1 MKLSSKKKK
10 ETDVTETIENV
21 AIADETTSET
31 SEMSDNN
38 ADDSDIEIL
47 DMSVPK
53 KDPVK
58 ARKKKKI
65 IRRCIIGG
73 IAVVIIVCIV
83 VLNLSA
89 KNAIPMLSVV
99 EIATGDVEETV
110 TGSGFVNS
118 EVSKTYFSPVN
129 ATIGEFSIKMGDSV
143 KSGDKLMTFDTSEL
157 LVETEKATLTAVAA
171 DEGYQQSL
179 AESSEA
185 ARDYAVAKANVDTY
199 RLLIVAQRNY
209 INDLNEAITG
219 KTNSLADTA
228 QCARDGI
235 QKKIN
240 EKNDELTDISKR
252 LLDFGT
258 DSEGIPDEEDADKYN
273 KLKKESQ
280 DISNEISDLS
290 ASLSSVYYP
299 VDTIAESRQLADAQ
313 NLLSDMQSYLA
324 KDEGKME
331 SAKNAMLDAHA
342 KEQLKANNEVSQ
354 LTAKQAQQELSDAS
368 TGIFADFNG
377 IISELP
383 AISGGPATKGSP
395 LITLQSTDDVM
406 VAVSISKY
414 NLEKIKLGQKAT
426 ITVAGNTYDGTVSRI
441 NGIATANASG
451 TPVITAEVHIDNPDS
466 NIYLGVEGKVVIH
479 TNEAKGVLLA
489 PVETINS
496 DTKGDFCYVIENN
509 VLVRKNVV
517 TGVSSDTFIEVVEG
531 IKPGDKLVNDYSTT
545 LTEGMAAMEM
555 PPLPTNGVSDDNAET
570 AAEE

>member
-10 ETDVTETIENV
+10 ETE
-21 AIADETTSET
+21 IAE
-31 SEMSDNN
+31 
-38 ADDSDIEIL
+38 DSDIEIL
-47 DMSVPK
+47 DMNTPK
-53 KDPVK
+53 KDPAK

-65 IRRCIIGG
+65 IRRCVIGG
-73 IAVVIIVCIV
+73 IAVVIVVLIV
-83 VLNLSA
+83 VSNLSA
-89 KNAIPMLSVV
+89 KNAVPMLSVV
-99 EIATGDVEETV
+99 EVSTGDVEETV
-110 TGSGFVNS
+110 TGSGFVTS

-143 KSGDKLMTFDTSEL
+143 KAGDKLIAFDTSDL
-157 LVETEKATLTAVAA
+157 LIETEKAALTAVAA

-179 AESSEA
+179 SESAKA
-185 ARDYAVAKANVDTY
+185 AQDYAVAKANVDTY

-209 INDLNEAITG
+209 INDINASITG
-219 KTNSLADTA
+219 KTNTLADTA

-240 EKNDELTDISKR
+240 EKNDELNNISKE
-252 LLDFGT
+252 LIDLA
-258 DSEGIPDEEDADKYN
+258 PDGKPVSGNEARYTNLE
-273 KLKKESQ
+273 KESK
-280 DISNEISDLS
+280 DLSNEIGDLS

-299 VDTIAESRQLADAQ
+299 VNTVAESRQLADAQ

-324 KDEGKME
+324 KDESKME
-331 SAKNAMLDAHA
+331 AAKNAMLDAHA

-368 TGIFADFNG
+368 AGIFADFNG

-395 LITLQSTDDVM
+395 LLTLQSTDDVM

-426 ITVAGNTYDGTVSRI
+426 VTVAGNTYDGTVSRI

-509 VLVRKNVV
+509 TLVRKNVV

-531 IKPGDKLVNDYSTT
+531 IKSGDKLVNDYSAT

-555 PPLPTNGVSDDNAET
+555 PPLPDASVSGDNAEA
-570 AAEE
+570 AAE